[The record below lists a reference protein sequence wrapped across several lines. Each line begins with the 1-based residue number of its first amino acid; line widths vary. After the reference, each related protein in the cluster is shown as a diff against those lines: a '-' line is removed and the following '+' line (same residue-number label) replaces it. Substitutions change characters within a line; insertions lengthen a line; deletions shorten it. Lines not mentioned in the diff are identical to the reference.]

1 MLRLATKSAA
11 EYFKQLMF
19 NGAIEDDFVLT
30 SSLFA
35 SRKFPVLVKEF
46 PVPSL

>member
-1 MLRLATKSAA
+1 
-11 EYFKQLMF
+11 MF

-46 PVPSL
+46 PVPSAIGNFALSH